1 MADVILGGDSLGQ
14 DRNSSSYNN
23 FNYNNNSSILSNQ
36 NFESNDVESANRAKN
51 KESSQRLYLMASNL
65 SKSDVQKHVS
75 KFKDSN
81 SGSNHRFEVKKMNSQ
96 AQLFRQFS
104 WKNRMSLPLSCRC
117 KDVLIIED
125 NSNVI
130 EVIEKAIQLDF
141 NLEADIS

>member
-36 NFESNDVESANRAKN
+36 NFESNDVESANRAKKN
-51 KESSQRLYLMASNL
+51 ESSQRLYLMASNL

-96 AQLFRQFS
+96 AQLFRQFA